1 MNFENG
7 SKLHPHIGGNT
18 LVRMGMAF
26 QIPCEST
33 NLVVMRGDMKEVR
46 LKRG

>member
-7 SKLHPHIGGNT
+7 CKLQPHIGGNT

-26 QIPCEST
+26 QIPCGST

-46 LKRG
+46 QKIG